1 MVVIDCRTHKV
12 LKDMKIF
19 KMLALA
25 AVVLLSAVACKPKP
39 GPDGPSVGDFDA
51 IEGEWK
57 LVSVDG
63 VANDFSVY
71 IKFESG
77 LFALYQQ
84 VYTWEYMFY
93 EGEYT
98 VNGGELNG
106 TYFDGGSWKTP
117 YTGGVSEDGQYL
129 TLKSKETTPV
139 TFLYEACTIPEDIM
153 SEATGTR
160 VIEATPFL

>member
-1 MVVIDCRTHKV
+1 
-12 LKDMKIF
+12 MKIF

-25 AVVLLSAVACKPKP
+25 AVVLFAAACGNNSNEPN
-39 GPDGPSVGDFDA
+39 GPTVGTFDA
-51 IEGEWK
+51 IENEWK

-71 IKFESG
+71 IKFEGG

-84 VYTWEYMFY
+84 VYTLNYQFY
-93 EGEYT
+93 EGEYS
-98 VNGGELNG
+98 VKSGVLSG
-106 TYFDGGSWKTP
+106 TYFDGGEWKTS
-117 YTGGVSEDGQYL
+117 YTGGVSTDGKTL

-139 TFLYEACTIPEDIM
+139 TYIYEACTIPEEVT

-160 VIEATPFL
+160 SVEVVPFL